1 MTEAK
6 KEIVALEIEEGSF
19 VDAGDNPQAHITM
32 FKRAPTV
39 TISDPWSPGAK
50 ARIDHPVPVAD
61 QSQPPEAEAS
71 TTEGE
76 PVTEPVKKDLSTLTD
91 EQKAEVQALIDA
103 AVAAA
108 TAAKMEEQPL
118 DAEKTE
124 HKPEEGKME
133 EEVQKA
139 LKVTEERLAKAE
151 AELAKMYEKAAHSER
166 VAKMRE
172 LGVAEPEEMAKAL
185 RQAEQAGV
193 SESFLKAMRANAETV
208 KRAQAIM
215 SKSIGSSSQG
225 ASGGAWDELEK
236 RVADIRKTN
245 PGLTDKQ
252 ARVQALEADRDLK
265 ARIYLGEA
273 EAI

>member
-39 TISDPWSPGAK
+39 TITDPWSPGAK

-61 QSQPPEAEAS
+61 QSQPPEADAS
-71 TTEGE
+71 TTKGE

-118 DAEKTE
+118 DAEKME
-124 HKPEEGKME
+124 HEPKEEGKME

-139 LKVTEERLAKAE
+139 LKGTEERLAKAE

-193 SESFLKAMRANAETV
+193 SDAFLKAMRDNA
-208 KRAQAIM
+208 
-215 SKSIGSSSQG
+215 
-225 ASGGAWDELEK
+225 
-236 RVADIRKTN
+236 
-245 PGLTDKQ
+245 
-252 ARVQALEADRDLK
+252 
-265 ARIYLGEA
+265 
-273 EAI
+273 